1 MLDGFPLYFW
11 EFLIL
16 NLPLYRL
23 LMSNNLEFPKGI
35 GTNVTSGQPYMLL
48 TSYESKNAIEST
60 GQAGHAGGNPGIPK
74 SSIAL
79 YIPPNALKTAFKAEY
94 GTAEGAATKAAF
106 GGAFGRMA
114 EGGNIGAA
122 LMAGLSGAG
131 QSVVSKAA
139 AQVDKGTGMLAAQG
153 IAVNN
158 HMALIYKGP
167 SEFRTHDFAFSFFPK
182 NKPEAD
188 VIQRILKDFENGML
202 PRMGGGFQRI
212 KGRTLSQPLFMSPR
226 HWTIDFFMKEGGMR
240 GETGNTYLFQI
251 KKSVITTMSVNHDPN
266 STVSLHE
273 DGSPVQTT
281 LGLTFQEIE
290 LPVSSDETAPVTGIT
305 GPPR

>member
-23 LMSNNLEFPKGI
+23 LMSNHLQFPLGI
-35 GTNVTSGQPYMLL
+35 GTNVGSGQPYMLL

-60 GQAGHAGGNPGIPK
+60 GQTGHGANATHDPAKIK

-79 YIPPNALKTAFKAEY
+79 YIPPNALKTEFKAEY
-94 GTAEGAATKAAF
+94 TTAEGAATKAAA
-106 GGAFGRMA
+106 GAAFGRMA

-122 LMAGLSGAG
+122 LMAGLGG
-131 QSVVSKAA
+131 GVQSVVGKAA

-158 HMALIYKGP
+158 HMALTYKGP
-167 SEFRTHDFAFSFFPK
+167 SKFRTHDFAFSFFPK

-202 PRMGGGFQRI
+202 PRMGGGVEKI
-212 KGRTLSQPLFMSPR
+212 TGRTLSQPLFMAPR
-226 HWTIDFFMKEGGMR
+226 HWTIDFFM
-240 GETGNTYLFQI
+240 TGKGNDFLFQI
-251 KKSVITTMSVNHDPN
+251 KKSVITAMSVNHDPN
-266 STVSLHE
+266 STISLHK
-273 DGSPVQTT
+273 DGSPVETDLT
-281 LGLTFQEIE
+281 LTFKEIE
-290 LPVSSDETAPVTGIT
+290 LPISDG
-305 GPPR
+305 G

>member
-1 MLDGFPLYFW
+1 MANYNFPQG
-11 EFLIL
+11 IS
-16 NLPLYRL
+16 
-23 LMSNNLEFPKGI
+23 SNR
-35 GTNVTSGQPYMLL
+35 VSGQPYMML

-60 GQAGHAGGNPGIPK
+60 GQVSGTYGANARHDPAKIK

-79 YIPPNALKTAFKAEY
+79 YIPPNALKTEFKAEY
-94 GTAEGAATKAAF
+94 TTAEGAATKAAA
-106 GGAFGRMA
+106 GAALGRLT
-114 EGGNIGAA
+114 EGGDIGAA
-122 LMAGLSGAG
+122 LLAAAKGTG
-131 QSVVSKAA
+131 QSVVSQVA

-188 VIQRILKDFENGML
+188 VIKEILKDFENGML
-202 PRMGGGFQRI
+202 PRMGGGMT
-212 KGRTLSQPLFMSPR
+212 KVTGRTLSQPLFMSPR
-226 HWTIDFFMKEGGMR
+226 HWTIDFFMKGGAAAQKA
-240 GETGNTYLFQI
+240 GGNKYLFQI
-251 KKSVITTMSVNHDPN
+251 KKSVITSMEVNHDPN

-281 LGLTFQEIE
+281 LGLQFQEIE
-290 LPVSSDETAPVTGIT
+290 LPISDG
-305 GPPR
+305 G